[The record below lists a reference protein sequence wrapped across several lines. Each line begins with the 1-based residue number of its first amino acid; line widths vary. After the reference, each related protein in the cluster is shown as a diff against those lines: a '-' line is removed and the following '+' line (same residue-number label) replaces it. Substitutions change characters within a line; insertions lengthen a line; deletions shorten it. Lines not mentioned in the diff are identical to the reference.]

1 MKLDEKEEEYYILN
15 DENLDIE
22 KLQIFKEAIL
32 SAEPILPVL
41 NRNLKVLKPAD
52 FSEKV
57 NLPKDFFNLNVEEI
71 KREQETR

>member
-22 KLQIFKEAIL
+22 KLQILKEAIL

-57 NLPKDFFNLNVEEI
+57 NLPKDFFNLKLDEI